1 VLKGFKEINEF
12 IYMALTMNTINEEWA
27 QFILQKGNEE
37 SSDDDDETY
46 NNDIISANMSE
57 VSQLTGVA
65 PSASNIYIST
75 KSKIAYLNQ
84 EIDLKKIFWGIQVI
98 PYSTPKNGVIKKQ
111 MKFNS
116 MTQEELDEITTN
128 LKNELYFDEQIITSI
143 NNPNGRIKFKDIRK
157 VSVGISKKDIM
168 SYRCKRKSAFYNCF
182 VMILRIKMNDV
193 FREFHIKVFNTGKLE
208 IPGIQTEEMFETVL
222 ETILF
227 ILKPFTNDDLSY
239 LQKSDTVLINSNFS
253 CGFYINREALYDILK
268 FKYNIQCIYDPCS
281 YPGVQCKFYYNHDLP
296 PTVKQTGSQISE
308 EEKSQYK
315 NITAVSFMIFRT
327 GSVLIVGMCDEEILH
342 YIYNFLKELL
352 STEFNKIGQMLVTAE
367 NTPIKEKS
375 KKIRKK
381 TIIVDC

>member
-57 VSQLTGVA
+57 ISQLTGVA
-65 PSASNIYIST
+65 PSASDIYIST

-116 MTQEELDEITTN
+116 MTQEELDEITSN

-182 VMILRIKMNDV
+182 VMILRIKMNEV

-352 STEFNKIGQMLVTAE
+352 STEFNKVGQMLVTAE

>member
-1 VLKGFKEINEF
+1 MLKGFKEINEF

-27 QFILQKGNEE
+27 QFIVQKGNEE
-37 SSDDDDETY
+37 SSDEDDEMY

-57 VSQLTGVA
+57 ISQITGIAPVA
-65 PSASNIYIST
+65 SDIYIST

-116 MTQEELDEITTN
+116 MTKEELDEITSN

-193 FREFHIKVFNTGKLE
+193 FREFHVKVFNTGKLE
-208 IPGIQTEEMFETVL
+208 IPGIQTEEMFERVL

-227 ILKPFTNDDLSY
+227 ILKPFTNDDLCY

-327 GSVLIVGMCDEEILH
+327 GSVLIVGMCDENILH
-342 YIYNFLKELL
+342 YIYNFLKVFL

-367 NTPIKEKS
+367 NTPVKEKS

>member
-1 VLKGFKEINEF
+1 
-12 IYMALTMNTINEEWA
+12 
-27 QFILQKGNEE
+27 
-37 SSDDDDETY
+37 
-46 NNDIISANMSE
+46 
-57 VSQLTGVA
+57 
-65 PSASNIYIST
+65 
-75 KSKIAYLNQ
+75 
-84 EIDLKKIFWGIQVI
+84 
-98 PYSTPKNGVIKKQ
+98 
-111 MKFNS
+111 
-116 MTQEELDEITTN
+116 
-128 LKNELYFDEQIITSI
+128 
-143 NNPNGRIKFKDIRK
+143 
-157 VSVGISKKDIM
+157 
-168 SYRCKRKSAFYNCF
+168 
-182 VMILRIKMNDV
+182 V

>member
-1 VLKGFKEINEF
+1 MDLI
-12 IYMALTMNTINEEWA
+12 TNTTIDQEWA
-27 QFILQKGNEE
+27 QFMLPKSNED
-37 SSDDDDETY
+37 SSDEDDIY
-46 NNDIISANMSE
+46 NDDIVSANLNDMVETTNNSI
-57 VSQLTGVA
+57 VA
-65 PSASNIYIST
+65 PKSTEIYIST

-84 EIDLKKIFWGIQVI
+84 EIDLKKIFWGIHVT
-98 PYSTPKNGVIKKQ
+98 PYSTPTNGVIKKQ

-116 MTQEELDEITTN
+116 MTQEELDEITMH
-128 LKNELYFDEQIITSI
+128 LKKELYFDEQIITSI

-208 IPGIQTEEMFETVL
+208 IPGIQNEPMFETVL
-222 ETILF
+222 ETILST
-227 ILKPFTNDDLSY
+227 LKPFANEDLSY

-253 CGFYINREALYDILK
+253 CGFYINREVLFELLK

-296 PTVKQTGSQISE
+296 KTMTQTGSQISE
-308 EEKSQYK
+308 EDKSVYK

-327 GSVLIVGMCDEEILH
+327 GSILIVGMCDEFVLY
-342 YIYNFLKELL
+342 YIYEFLKVLL
-352 STEFNKIGQMLVTAE
+352 VSEFHKINQMVITAE
-367 NTPIKEKS
+367 NTPIKVKS

-381 TIIVDC
+381 MIEVNV